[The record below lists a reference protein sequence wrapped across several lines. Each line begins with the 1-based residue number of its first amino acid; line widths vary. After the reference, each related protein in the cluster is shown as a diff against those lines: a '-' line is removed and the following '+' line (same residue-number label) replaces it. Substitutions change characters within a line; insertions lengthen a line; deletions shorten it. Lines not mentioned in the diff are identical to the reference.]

1 MPHKQPAAPAAEHR
15 PDLAGTAPVRP
26 SGWSAK
32 VGAPDGHIGPT
43 EKPHSARHLG
53 QVEWS
58 WSPMHSRLDAYYL
71 SLDRSRTRWLLWLRP
86 FDDNWGRWEPAA
98 VVAHAPR
105 ARLAAEVAGKL
116 LLMDYWT
123 SMAAQG
129 TGRFHRINE
138 PGIFDAAELR
148 ELARTAWRNSA

>member
-15 PDLAGTAPVRP
+15 PDPVCRAHVRP

-32 VGAPDGHIGPT
+32 VGTPDGHIGPT
-43 EKPHSARHLG
+43 EKPHSARPLG
-53 QVEWS
+53 RVEWS

-86 FDDNWGRWEPAA
+86 FDDNWGRWERAS
-98 VVAHAPR
+98 VVAHSPR
-105 ARLAAEVAGKL
+105 ARLAGEVAGKL
-116 LLMDYWT
+116 LLMDYWA

-138 PGIFDAAELR
+138 QGLFDAAQLR
-148 ELARTAWRNSA
+148 ELAGVAWR